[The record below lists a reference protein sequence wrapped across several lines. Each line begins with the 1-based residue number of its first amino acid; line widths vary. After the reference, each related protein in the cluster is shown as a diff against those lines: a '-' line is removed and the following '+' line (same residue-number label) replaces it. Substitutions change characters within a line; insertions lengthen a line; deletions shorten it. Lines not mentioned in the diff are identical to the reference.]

1 MTKIKLDIEEN
12 WELPLSQMITYRLS
26 RVHSKVSAQASR
38 ILRKNSKLSL
48 MQWRVFV
55 SIIAIEKATHS
66 KIIAKTGLDGGQ
78 LSRCVRTMIATGLLE
93 AKTHD
98 ADSRQQYLSITQK
111 GRQVYKEARPYM
123 RRRQSKFI
131 KALSAE
137 EHEVLSRILSKLE
150 KVTESEK
157 FLI

>member
-1 MTKIKLDIEEN
+1 MTKIKPHIDEN

-26 RVHSKVSAQASR
+26 RVNSKVIAQASR
-38 ILRKNSKLSL
+38 ILQKNSKLSL

-55 SIIAIEKATHS
+55 SIISIEKATHS
-66 KIIAKTGLDGGQ
+66 KITAKTGLDGGQ

-123 RRRQSKFI
+123 RRRQSEFI

-137 EHEVLSRILSKLE
+137 EHDVLSKILLKLE
-150 KVTESEK
+150 KTTESEK
-157 FLI
+157 F